1 MKVGM
6 LTEEEMH
13 ADQAEFRLL
22 GLLSNF
28 RDLLWRHSQELR
40 RTVNVR

>member
-1 MKVGM
+1 MKVSVF
-6 LTEEEMH
+6 TKEEMH

-28 RDLLWRHSQELR
+28 RDLL
-40 RTVNVR
+40 